1 MNHTLGQKMK
11 FLRENRLYTQTQISD
26 LLHVGRSSYANYEIG
41 KREPSVNFLVTLADF
56 YQVTVDYLVR
66 SSFPADLAEYQ
77 HYIQLLTLFKKLD
90 PEAYCTSMELMTCY
104 VKKKLWET
112 KKKQDPA
119 RLQPTVPTSGF
130 LM

>member
-1 MNHTLGQKMK
+1 MNQSIGQKMK
-11 FLRENRLYTQTQISD
+11 FLRENRLYTQTQVSD
-26 LLHVGRSSYANYEIG
+26 QLHVGRSSYANYENG

-66 SSFPADLAEYQ
+66 SSFPADLTEHQ
-77 HYIQLLTLFKKLD
+77 HHIQLLAMFKKLD
-90 PEAYCTSMELMTCY
+90 PEVYYTSMELLACY

-112 KKKQDPA
+112 KKKQESV